1 MRWNK
6 IWANAKYRKTTHI
19 ENAELYSFLALD
31 CISAHVPGHGPQLC
45 KKYGVRTTLFGSGG
59 LMVENAL
66 LLPLALFEAAADSL
80 HAIDLLGV
88 WVGDFPVW

>member
-1 MRWNK
+1 MSR
-6 IWANAKYRKTTHI
+6 
-19 ENAELYSFLALD
+19 
-31 CISAHVPGHGPQLC
+31 HGPLKLC
-45 KKYGVRTTLFGSGG
+45 KKYGVRTIFGGGG

-88 WVGDFPVW
+88 WGTSRCGSIPPSLSVRPPIVSSGLVQASLQVQ

>member
-1 MRWNK
+1 M
-6 IWANAKYRKTTHI
+6 
-19 ENAELYSFLALD
+19 S
-31 CISAHVPGHGPQLC
+31 GHGPQLC
-45 KKYGVRTTLFGSGG
+45 KKYGVRTIFAGGG

-88 WVGDFPVW
+88 WVGDFPVCGSIRPSLSSGLP